1 MYQILKGLRVIEAS
15 SFVASPSAGLYLAQL
30 GAEVIRVDT
39 IGGGPDYNRWPKSDE
54 GKSFYWEGLNKGK
67 SSVAVNL
74 RTQEGKDIVCDLVS
88 ALGEQGG
95 ILLTNFPAKG
105 FLSYENLKKLR
116 EDVIVVRVMGQA
128 NGGPALDY
136 TVNCALGY
144 PLITGPES
152 LGEEPVN
159 HVLPA
164 WDLLAGS
171 YAAFSLL
178 AALKHRSETG
188 EGGEYKIPLADIGV
202 TAMANMG
209 QLAEVLYHDDNRAR
223 YGNEVYG
230 AFGKDFQTSDGVR
243 MMIMAITPRQWT
255 GLLKV
260 LEIEEQVSEI
270 EEMRKVSFLKDEGI
284 RFEHR
289 DALYPLLEA
298 KVYQWKAKELQT
310 ALDSVGGCWGE
321 YQSMRQAADDPALV
335 RDNPVFTEL
344 KNPSGFSYP
353 TPGSALTIADQ
364 ERGTPELA
372 PSLGEHTSDI
382 LKSVLGQSP
391 DEISALLEA
400 GVIEAGV
407 IDDTSEEKL

>member
-74 RTQEGKDIVCDLVS
+74 RTQEGKDLVCDLVS

-152 LGEEPVN
+152 LGDEPVN

-270 EEMRKVSFLKDEGI
+270 EAARKVSFLKDEGI

-298 KVYQWKAKELQT
+298 KVYRWEAKELQA

-321 YQSMRQAADDPALV
+321 YQSMRQAADDSALV

-364 ERGTPELA
+364 ERGTPALA
-372 PSLGEHTSDI
+372 PSLGQHTSDI

-391 DEISALLEA
+391 DKISALLEA
-400 GVIEAGV
+400 GVI
-407 IDDTSEEKL
+407 DDTSEAKT

>member
-30 GAEVIRVDT
+30 GAEVIRIDT
-39 IGGGPDYNRWPKSDE
+39 LGGGPDFNRWPKADNGE
-54 GKSFYWEGLNKGK
+54 SFYWEGLNKGK
-67 SSVAVNL
+67 RSVAVNL
-74 RTQEGKDIVCDLVS
+74 RTQEGKDLVGDLVS

-95 ILLTNFPAKG
+95 ILLTNFPANG
-105 FLSYENLKKLR
+105 FLSYENLKKQR
-116 EDVIVVRVMGQA
+116 EDVIVVRIMGQA

-144 PLITGPES
+144 PLITGPDS
-152 LGEEPVN
+152 LGDEPVN

-178 AALKHRSETG
+178 AALKHRDQTG

-209 QLAEVLYHDDNRAR
+209 QLAEVLYHDENRAR

-230 AFGKDFQTSDGVR
+230 AFGRDFQTSDGVR

-260 LEIEEQVSEI
+260 LDIEEQVREI
-270 EEMRKVSFLKDEGI
+270 EAARGVTFSKDEGI

-289 DALYPLLEA
+289 DALYPLLEI
-298 KVYQWKAKELQT
+298 KVFKWSAKELQD
-310 ALDSVGGCWGE
+310 ALDDVGGCWGE
-321 YQSMRQAADDPALV
+321 YQSMRQAADDAALV
-335 RDNPVFTEL
+335 RDNPIFTEL
-344 KNPSGFSYP
+344 KNPSGFRYP

-364 ERGTPELA
+364 ERGTPEVA
-372 PSLGEHTSDI
+372 PTLGEHTGEI
-382 LKSVLGQSP
+382 LKAMLGQSES
-391 DEISALLEA
+391 DISEL
-400 GVIEAGV
+400 VKSGV
-407 IDDTSEEKL
+407 IDEQVGSVK

>member
-15 SFVASPSAGLYLAQL
+15 SFVASPSAGLYLSQL

-74 RTQEGKDIVCDLVS
+74 RTQKGKDLVGELVA

-116 EDVIVVRVMGQA
+116 EDVIVVRVMGQS

-136 TVNCALGY
+136 TVNCSLGY
-144 PLITGPES
+144 PLITGPDS
-152 LGEEPVN
+152 LGDEPVN

-178 AALKHRSETG
+178 AAVRHRSETG
-188 EGGEYKIPLADIGV
+188 QGGEYKVPLADIGV

-209 QLAEVLYHDDNRAR
+209 QLAEVLYHDENRAR

-230 AFGKDFQTSDGVR
+230 AFGRDFQTSDGVR

-270 EEMRKVSFLKDEGI
+270 EAARNVSFVKDEGI

-289 DALYPLLEA
+289 DALYPLLET
-298 KVYQWKAKELQT
+298 KVFKWTAKELQA

-321 YQSMRQAADDPALV
+321 YQSMREAADDPALV
-335 RDNPVFTEL
+335 SENPVFTEL
-344 KNPSGFSYP
+344 KNPSGFTYP
-353 TPGSALTIADQ
+353 TPGSALTITGQ

-372 PSLGEHTSDI
+372 PSLGEHTHDV
-382 LKSVLGQSP
+382 LKNVLGQSH
-391 DEISALLEA
+391 DDIVALSQS
-400 GVIEAGV
+400 GV
-407 IDDTSEEKL
+407 IDEQ